1 MGMGKGIDLKAM
13 TTSNLFLQIEGS
25 GGLEVAYL
33 GYVETHLKIPEIKAF
48 DQDVLLLIIPN
59 SAHTQC
65 TPITLGT
72 LHVDMAIRLA
82 TEKEL
87 KNLNKQ
93 WQWHERNMNIEEAQI
108 VSKLDSEV

>member
-1 MGMGKGIDLKAM
+1 M
-13 TTSNLFLQIEGS
+13 QIEGS
-25 GGLEVAYL
+25 GGVEVAYL

-93 WQWHERNMNIEEAQI
+93 WQRSLVATADHER
-108 VSKLDSEV
+108 STDSEY